1 MSSEANGTNGRRPG
15 MTDVARLAGVSH
27 QTVSRVLNDHASVR
41 PATRERVLAAIEQ
54 LGYRRNLSARAL
66 VTRRSG
72 LIGIVASG
80 SSRSGPAG
88 TLGALEQAAR
98 AASYFVTV
106 AIAPEPEPGL
116 HSEIAAAFVEQGVE
130 GVVVIAPTAEVAEI
144 AQDLNAQVPVLVVS
158 AWDPPDDVPTI
169 SVDQRG
175 GAQLAAEHLLGLGHT
190 DVVHVSGPTD
200 WYDAAARIEGWHTT
214 LAAAGVTPRPD
225 LVGDW
230 SSERGY
236 ELGRSLLDDLPTAV
250 FAANDLTALGVLRA
264 FAEAGVRVPDDVSVI
279 GFDDL
284 EGSANFYPPLTTVKQ
299 DLRALGAA
307 ALGALV
313 EVIAGG
319 DALPRRLPP
328 TLVPR
333 ASTAAPRTS

>member
-1 MSSEANGTNGRRPG
+1 MEGGKRPG

-27 QTVSRVLNDHASVR
+27 QTVSRVLNDHPSVR
-41 PATRERVLAAIEQ
+41 PETRERVLAAVEQ

-72 LIGIVASG
+72 LLGIVSSG
-80 SSRSGPAG
+80 SWRSGPAG

-98 AASYFVTV
+98 SAGYFVTV
-106 AIAPEPEPGL
+106 AIAPEPDPAR
-116 HSEIAAAFVEQGVE
+116 HAEIANAFVEQGVE
-130 GVVVIAPTAEVAEI
+130 GVVVIAPTPGVAEVAQ
-144 AQDLNAQVPVLVVS
+144 ALSTQVPVLVVS
-158 AWDPPDDVPTI
+158 AWDPPDGVATI

-175 GAQLAAEHLLGLGHT
+175 GARLAAEHLLGLGHT

-200 WYDAAARIEGWHTT
+200 WFDAAARVEGWHAA
-214 LAAAGVTPRPD
+214 LADAGVRPRPD
-225 LVGDW
+225 VVGDW
-230 SSERGY
+230 SSDRGY
-236 ELGRSLLDDLPTAV
+236 AIGRELLDDLPTAV
-250 FAANDLTALGVLRA
+250 FAANDLMALGMLRA
-264 FAEAGVRVPDDVSVI
+264 FAEAGVRVPDDVSVV
-279 GFDDL
+279 GFDDF
-284 EGSANFYPPLTTVKQ
+284 EGAANYYPPLTTVRQ

-319 DALPRRLPP
+319 PALPRRLPA

-333 ASTAAPRTS
+333 ASTAAPRSAR